1 MDKEKRTI
9 EVRTKAVFNY
19 DKMDTEADVLD
30 TIQRKPFHKGWF
42 GNFVP
47 VYVRYQKKE
56 YLLQSD
62 NGDVSD
68 PFRGGDIGLFYI
80 EV

>member
-1 MDKEKRTI
+1 MTEKRRV
-9 EVRTKAVFNY
+9 EVRVKEVYNPKTYKR
-19 DKMDTEADVLD
+19 EGGEILD
-30 TIQRKPFHKGWF
+30 TIERKPFHKGWF

-47 VYVRYQKKE
+47 VYVRYQQKE
-56 YLLQSD
+56 YLLHSD

-68 PFRGGDIGLFYI
+68 PFRGGDIGLFFI

>member
-1 MDKEKRTI
+1 M
-9 EVRTKAVFNY
+9 EVRTKKVFNP
-19 DKMDTEADVLD
+19 DTLQYNGVEILD

-56 YLLQSD
+56 YLLHSD

-80 EV
+80 EI